1 MGRLGIAHRAVED
14 MVIISFS
21 ICSRYKPVHATVMA
35 PKNFS
40 TKNKAKPQKTR
51 RKQIG
56 KYRAREETSS
66 AKSWRSHGGV
76 IRGGRRAFNLGEGR
90 HRG

>member
-14 MVIISFS
+14 MVIISFL

-40 TKNKAKPQKTR
+40 TKNKAKPQRPDVNKLESTER
-51 RKQIG
+51 G
-56 KYRAREETSS
+56 KRQAAPNPGEVM
-66 AKSWRSHGGV
+66 GV
-76 IRGGRRAFNLGEGR
+76 
-90 HRG
+90 